1 MAAAVAGADVDTAA
15 GTADNAARNNALDT
29 VWDGLCILYDSG
41 KIAYGLYKDDKGMV
55 REGFI
60 DLASDSAA
68 FFIPMVPAGMTKLAK
83 SEGIKGAVKAGGL
96 AGKVAQDA
104 VIGGTVQAGVG
115 TAFYGCDLGQNLGS
129 MLTEQ
134 GVRSLLASMVLA
146 GEMSKFG
153 STFEAYEKT
162 YPVVGKALA
171 TTAVKTITSN
181 IVGGADLEK
190 AFLTSL
196 GSSFSSYASGKITGA
211 ELNKAVSIILQG
223 ASGAAGAALAGGDPL
238 EGAMSS
244 MVSEMASWVKATPL
258 TEEQKAQKEKY
269 AAFSDC
275 AYGDTCAQ
283 EKGFSKVSAE
293 TMEKFLTDKGWKED
307 EVQAVKDLMKRESGL
322 HFDIYSKDGAGTA
335 KGEVVVA
342 VRGTELTDFKDMATN
357 LKQAIGYVGDEY
369 KDAATPKLLQA
380 FKEYAGEKADL
391 NVTGHSLG
399 GGIATALASTGV
411 FDKAIVFNAAA
422 IHENTIAAV
431 KGNVTDAGK
440 TINYDSRGD
449 LLSLVQDL
457 IISPL
462 TGVRKYGQ
470 VITSD
475 GDGLHGIS
483 SMYPVP
489 AKK

>member
-1 MAAAVAGADVDTAA
+1 
-15 GTADNAARNNALDT
+15 
-29 VWDGLCILYDSG
+29 
-41 KIAYGLYKDDKGMV
+41 
-55 REGFI
+55 
-60 DLASDSAA
+60 
-68 FFIPMVPAGMTKLAK
+68 
-83 SEGIKGAVKAGGL
+83 
-96 AGKVAQDA
+96 
-104 VIGGTVQAGVG
+104 
-115 TAFYGCDLGQNLGS
+115 
-129 MLTEQ
+129 
-134 GVRSLLASMVLA
+134 
-146 GEMSKFG
+146 
-153 STFEAYEKT
+153 
-162 YPVVGKALA
+162 
-171 TTAVKTITSN
+171 
-181 IVGGADLEK
+181 
-190 AFLTSL
+190 
-196 GSSFSSYASGKITGA
+196 
-211 ELNKAVSIILQG
+211 
-223 ASGAAGAALAGGDPL
+223 
-238 EGAMSS
+238 

-275 AYGDTCAQ
+275 AYGDACAK
-283 EKGFSKVSAE
+283 EKGFTKVSAE

-369 KDAATPKLLQA
+369 KDATTPKLLQA
-380 FKEYAGEKADL
+380 FQEYAGEKADL

-431 KGNVTDAGK
+431 DGK
-440 TINYDSRGD
+440 AELADKKTTNYDSSGD
-449 LLSLVQDL
+449 ILGLVQDL
-457 IISPL
+457 FISPL